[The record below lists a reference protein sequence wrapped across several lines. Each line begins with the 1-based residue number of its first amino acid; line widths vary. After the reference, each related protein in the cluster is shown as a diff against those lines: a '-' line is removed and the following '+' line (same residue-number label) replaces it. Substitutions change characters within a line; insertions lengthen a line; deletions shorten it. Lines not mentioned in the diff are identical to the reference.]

1 MAERFRPL
9 CRFYDHIENIW
20 IARDLETDNEVL
32 LKYVSSIET
41 PSADD
46 TRTYQSDMEVFGLR
60 VSSQLNPS
68 RIINF
73 ISCYRHSGSQVVLAM
88 EKARCSL
95 TEALVL
101 RPKLTEN
108 EVKSVIR
115 CLLEALVACH
125 SKYIVHRN
133 VKPENMFL
141 FSNDLDSLKLGG
153 FGICT
158 RDDGGSTCIGLRG
171 SKGYIAP
178 EQTNTKEY
186 GRPVDIWATGVTT
199 YQLLYKCLPYPGFTA
214 MLRMDRPELQ
224 FPVTPKISAE
234 GIGFIRLLLSVN
246 PKNRPTASEALKHAW
261 FNSTTPEIPDE
272 TPAENSH
279 DAAQIIIPALASNR
293 IPVQISRQ
301 TLIAA
306 INGAIE
312 ALSVA
317 PTPPVGKALPN
328 LEARGRFED
337 VIPMTGPSR
346 KIQWEHSVD
355 TGFTSDRGADVA
367 SSPARVEVKFER
379 DTSNAC
385 TLSTSNNPV
394 TNEDHESEGLHCE
407 VPTIASNISNHVED
421 ESGPNEMAAI
431 TRSQTKIPTRTF
443 SLPENQKL
451 QNKDE
456 DAMDVFARDP
466 FIVANNNQNSF
477 PVVERYAK
485 ERSDEQSLAEGDVIV
500 LTKVF
505 RDGWAEG
512 VNMREG
518 VPSVFPLNFQAPS
531 SLTGLSED
539 PEVPLTA
546 QITSKKDVLLSLI
559 PTNFHLL
566 FTNTTELVFVDM
578 ENNG

>member
-1 MAERFRPL
+1 
-9 CRFYDHIENIW
+9 
-20 IARDLETDNEVL
+20 
-32 LKYVSSIET
+32 
-41 PSADD
+41 
-46 TRTYQSDMEVFGLR
+46 
-60 VSSQLNPS
+60 
-68 RIINF
+68 
-73 ISCYRHSGSQVVLAM
+73 
-88 EKARCSL
+88 
-95 TEALVL
+95 
-101 RPKLTEN
+101 
-108 EVKSVIR
+108 
-115 CLLEALVACH
+115 
-125 SKYIVHRN
+125 
-133 VKPENMFL
+133 
-141 FSNDLDSLKLGG
+141 
-153 FGICT
+153 
-158 RDDGGSTCIGLRG
+158 
-171 SKGYIAP
+171 
-178 EQTNTKEY
+178 
-186 GRPVDIWATGVTT
+186 
-199 YQLLYKCLPYPGFTA
+199 

-234 GIGFIRLLLSVN
+234 GIGFIRLLLTVN

-272 TPAENSH
+272 TPAANSH

-317 PTPPVGKALPN
+317 PTPPVG
-328 LEARGRFED
+328 EARGRFED

-355 TGFTSDRGADVA
+355 TGFTSDRGTDVA

-379 DTSNAC
+379 DSSNAC
-385 TLSTSNNPV
+385 TLSTSSNPV
-394 TNEDHESEGLHCE
+394 TNEDHENEGLHCE
-407 VPTIASNISNHVED
+407 VPTIASNSLSNVED

-443 SLPENQKL
+443 SLLENQKL
-451 QNKDE
+451 LSKDE
-456 DAMDVFARDP
+456 DAMDVLARDP

-477 PVVERYAK
+477 PVVQHYAK

-505 RDGWAEG
+505 QDGWAEG
-512 VNMREG
+512 VNMH
-518 VPSVFPLNFQAPS
+518 SAM
-531 SLTGLSED
+531 LTQDLFNKFLQLEKVLASQLKSRQERSFLPD
-539 PEVPLTA
+539 PEVPLAT